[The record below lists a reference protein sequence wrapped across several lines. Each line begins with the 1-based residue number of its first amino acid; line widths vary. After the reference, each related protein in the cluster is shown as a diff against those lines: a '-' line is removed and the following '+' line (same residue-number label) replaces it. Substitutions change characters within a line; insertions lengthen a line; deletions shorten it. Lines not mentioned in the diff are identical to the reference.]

1 MFINRR
7 IGPKQVDNNV
17 TKTYVKVPILA
28 AIFDCTKI
36 WREFRLPTMSFQSPN
51 RLINRSLYTEQ
62 FNYKE
67 NLWNKLRIGSLNSS
81 VIGSLFNILKSLLRI
96 TILQMTTTLKD
107 IMRKRLET
115 IEESASVQEAAKK
128 LKDKDISSLI
138 VVDREGKPQGL
149 VTERDIVTKV
159 CISDTFTST
168 ITNKQIMSEPLIVI
182 DSTSTPSIAADM
194 MLQLNVRHLLVVDDM
209 NKTDKLASNKP
220 VGIITP
226 LDFARYEEFPNDEVG
241 KDEIEKM
248 LEYYI

>member
-7 IGPKQVDNNV
+7 IGPKKVDNNV
-17 TKTYVKVPILA
+17 TKTYVKVPILG

-36 WREFRLPTMSFQSPN
+36 WHESHLPTMSFQSHLTACSIEACIQSN
-51 RLINRSLYTEQ
+51 LIIRR
-62 FNYKE
+62 

-168 ITNKQIMSEPLIVI
+168 ITSKQIMS
-182 DSTSTPSIAADM
+182 
-194 MLQLNVRHLLVVDDM
+194 
-209 NKTDKLASNKP
+209 
-220 VGIITP
+220 
-226 LDFARYEEFPNDEVG
+226 
-241 KDEIEKM
+241 
-248 LEYYI
+248 

>member
-1 MFINRR
+1 M
-7 IGPKQVDNNV
+7 
-17 TKTYVKVPILA
+17 
-28 AIFDCTKI
+28 
-36 WREFRLPTMSFQSPN
+36 
-51 RLINRSLYTEQ
+51 
-62 FNYKE
+62 
-67 NLWNKLRIGSLNSS
+67 
-81 VIGSLFNILKSLLRI
+81 
-96 TILQMTTTLKD
+96 QMTTTLKD

-115 IEESASVQEAAKK
+115 IEASASVQEAAKK

-159 CISDTFTST
+159 CISDIFTST
-168 ITNKQIMSEPLIVI
+168 ITNTQIMSEPLIVI

-209 NKTDKLASNKP
+209 NKTDKLTSNKP